1 MNVTALLQSGLFWTI
16 VGTLAAL
23 MGTYIAFRQYRHSRI
38 AIQGAHTDTPGLPA
52 GIELGSAVEELDTE
66 RDWVAA
72 QVEAINGARRTVC
85 LCLHTLHSSSES
97 WKAKLVNAAL
107 AEAKKRSVGIRV
119 LAAANPEKLSGA
131 YELVADLGIELR
143 FAEEIKH
150 YDLRFLKADSGVAV
164 LGVAAPDL
172 EEGKYRASHS
182 WAVLRS
188 ISLCEALERDF
199 QRMWLSFNSVPFAR
213 YSAETIRRLG
223 SVPSTKLAADLGLDY
238 RVVQELATQ
247 GSMADLSKGYVLVF
261 HGKSCSGKSSLML
274 LLERDYG
281 ARCLD
286 LRDLCL
292 PHIDRYGMD
301 QIKGPVL
308 TNIYKEMLAIFESNE
323 YDAVEV
329 RPEHSDVILPK
340 VFDIVAKKNL
350 HPLLIHCNVSV
361 NSATTRNLR
370 RAEQVPV
377 EIILDQAEWESRN
390 TFRSICDSAK
400 VDVIEIASDRPAHD
414 CFRQLKASLTTHRGG
429 SDIH

>member
-16 VGTLAAL
+16 VGTLAAI
-23 MGTYIAFRQYRHSRI
+23 MGTYVAFRQYRQSRT
-38 AIQGAHTDTPGLPA
+38 AIQGAHTDTPGLSTA
-52 GIELGSAVEELDTE
+52 VELGSAVEELDTE
-66 RDWVAA
+66 HDWVAA
-72 QVEAINGARRTVC
+72 QVEAINGARGTVS

-107 AEAKKRSVGIRV
+107 ADAKKRSVEIRV

-172 EEGKYRASHS
+172 KEGKYRASHS

-238 RVVQELATQ
+238 QVVQELATQ

-274 LLERDYG
+274 RLEWDYG

-308 TNIYKEMLAIFESNE
+308 SNIYKEMLAIFESNE

-361 NSATTRNLR
+361 NSATTRNFR
-370 RAEQVPV
+370 RAKQVPV

-390 TFRSICDSAK
+390 TFRSICDSAG
-400 VDVIEIASDRPAHD
+400 VDVIEIAGDHPADD
-414 CFRQLKASLTTHRGG
+414 CFCQLKASLNTHRGG
-429 SDIH
+429 Q